1 MGLHVDNLGQ
11 NQRNVIEGLDI
22 LGHPPPPLPAFRAH
36 HHQFPDVHYGQFLSL
51 QGKEAGDITASSW
64 YGDGEDAAMWMA
76 GETMAVI
83 SWTPP

>member
-1 MGLHVDNLGQ
+1 MKDMIWLIWAQH
-11 NQRNVIEGLDI
+11 RNY
-22 LGHPPPPLPAFRAH
+22 RAN